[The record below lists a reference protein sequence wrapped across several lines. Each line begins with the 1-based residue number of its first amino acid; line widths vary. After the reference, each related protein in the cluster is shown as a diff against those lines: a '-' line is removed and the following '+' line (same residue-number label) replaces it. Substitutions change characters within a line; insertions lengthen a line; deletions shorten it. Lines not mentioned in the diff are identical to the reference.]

1 MTDRSARWVLDS
13 RGGFV
18 LFLKMI
24 MRSADPAIAPIA
36 NRVVVS
42 AGRVLSLALTV
53 ALRGPTMS
61 G

>member
-1 MTDRSARWVLDS
+1 
-13 RGGFV
+13 V